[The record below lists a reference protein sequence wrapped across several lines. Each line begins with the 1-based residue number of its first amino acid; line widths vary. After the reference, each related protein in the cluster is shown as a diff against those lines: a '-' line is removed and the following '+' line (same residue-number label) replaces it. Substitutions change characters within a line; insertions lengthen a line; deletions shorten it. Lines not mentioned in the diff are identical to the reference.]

1 MNGSFVVGV
10 HSERGTP
17 LEVIGQGVMQRLDQL
32 DIHIKDVSKVVSIHL
47 KQFDPAYDAFARVH
61 NVPFVTCDTDALLSV
76 SAPAQGCLG
85 RGWFGSAAVSER
97 SALFFSKARQLLV
110 PTFPFRLCY
119 GQHFVVVS
127 ICRESVS
134 L

>member
-1 MNGSFVVGV
+1 MKGSFVIGV

-32 DIHIKDVSKVVSIHL
+32 NIHIRDVTKVASVRL
-47 KQFDPAYDAFARVH
+47 KKYDPAYDAFARIH
-61 NVPFVTCDTDALLSV
+61 NVPFVTCDTEALFSV
-76 SAPAQGCLG
+76 SAPVQGGLG
-85 RGWFGSAAVSER
+85 KGWLGSVAVSER
-97 SALFFSKARQLLV
+97 SALFFSKARQLLA
-110 PTFPFRLCY
+110 PSFPFRLCY

-127 ICRESVS
+127 ICRDSVS